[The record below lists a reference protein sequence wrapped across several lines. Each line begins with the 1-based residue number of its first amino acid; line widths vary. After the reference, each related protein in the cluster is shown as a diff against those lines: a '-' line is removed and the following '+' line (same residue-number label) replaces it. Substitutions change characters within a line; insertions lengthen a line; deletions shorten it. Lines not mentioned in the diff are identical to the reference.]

1 MADDKTLVSVLMGS
15 PSDWETMKHCSAQL
29 TDLGVE
35 HECRAI
41 SAHRQPDVLHAYI
54 AEAEA
59 KGVEVFI
66 GAAGGAAHLPGV
78 MASLTAKP
86 VLGVPMKGWATE
98 GLDALLAIAQ
108 MPGGV
113 PVGTLAIGKAGANR
127 WRGKRPKVRGVA
139 MNPVDHPLGG
149 GEGRSSGGRPPVS
162 PWGKPEGKKTRNK
175 QKESTKHIVRGRK
188 RGKATQS

>member
-1 MADDKTLVSVLMGS
+1 MTDVKPLVAVLMGS

-29 TDLGVE
+29 TDLGVA

-41 SAHRQPDVLHAYI
+41 SAHRQPDKLHAFI
-54 AEAEA
+54 ADSEAN
-59 KGVEVFI
+59 GVEVFI

-113 PVGTLAIGKAGANR
+113 PVGTLAIGKAGAKN
-127 WRGKRPKVRGVA
+127 A
-139 MNPVDHPLGG
+139 AIL
-149 GEGRSSGGRPPVS
+149 
-162 PWGKPEGKKTRNK
+162 
-175 QKESTKHIVRGRK
+175 
-188 RGKATQS
+188 ATQILGISHPACAEAVAAFRKAQSEKDTTLPSA

>member
-1 MADDKTLVSVLMGS
+1 MADDKPLVAVLMGS
-15 PSDWETMKHCSAQL
+15 PSDWETMKHCSAGL
-29 TDLGVE
+29 DDLGVA

-54 AEAEA
+54 AAAEA

-98 GLDALLAIAQ
+98 GLDALLSIAQ

-113 PVGTLAIGKAGANR
+113 PVGTLAIGKAGAKNAAILATQIL
-127 WRGKRPKVRGVA
+127 GISHAACAEAVA
-139 MNPVDHPLGG
+139 AFRKAQSERDTTL
-149 GEGRSSGGRPPVS
+149 PPV
-162 PWGKPEGKKTRNK
+162 
-175 QKESTKHIVRGRK
+175 
-188 RGKATQS
+188 